1 MENSSGFTIASVVDT
16 NNYTITVSDTATV
29 GSIRGGGKIASARSC
44 YIGGLMS
51 FTLTT
56 LKSTIQDYSEN
67 TETTFV
73 NNLREF
79 IKASREQNI

>member
-1 MENSSGFTIASVVDT
+1 
-16 NNYTITVSDTATV
+16 
-29 GSIRGGGKIASARSC
+29 
-44 YIGGLMS
+44 MS

-79 IKASREQNI
+79 IRASREQNI